1 MNSKTLAVSL
11 LLPTLAFA
19 GKFTDLAA
27 KGADLYATITTP
39 QGEIVL
45 KLFAKDAPKTVA
57 NFVGLATG
65 EKEWTDPS
73 TGKKVTGKP
82 LYDGTIFHRVIPG
95 FMIQGGDPQGTGMGD
110 PGYRFEDE
118 FSSGKKF
125 DKVGIL
131 AMANSGPGTNGCQF
145 FITTSTPQNLNGRH
159 TIFGEV
165 LTGYEVVEKIGNVP
179 RDGSD
184 RPTTPVSMKIV
195 ISEKPPKGA
204 AVPPAKAKPQ

>member
-11 LLPTLAFA
+11 LLPTLVFA

-95 FMIQGGDPQGTGMGD
+95 FMIQGGDPTGSGSGR
-110 PGYRFEDE
+110 PGYTFEDE
-118 FSSGKKF
+118 FQSGRKF
-125 DKVGIL
+125 EKTGIL

-165 LTGYEVVEKIGNVP
+165 LSGYEVVEKIGNVP